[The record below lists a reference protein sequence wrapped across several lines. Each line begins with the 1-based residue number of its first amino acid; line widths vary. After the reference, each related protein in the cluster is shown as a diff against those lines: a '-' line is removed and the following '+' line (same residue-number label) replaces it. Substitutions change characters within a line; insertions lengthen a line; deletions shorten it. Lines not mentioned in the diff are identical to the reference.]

1 MPNYKVVDS
10 DKLDADLARIADVI
24 RKNSGTTVKL
34 DFPEM
39 YIRILEN
46 LWTHTPYSKGLNYT
60 R

>member
-34 DFPEM
+34 EFPEM
-39 YIRILEN
+39 
-46 LWTHTPYSKGLNYT
+46 
-60 R
+60 